1 VEEFETRFGF
11 IYATFST
18 IGQASGQA
26 LVSVYIDDATRRPHL
41 FGTYTVALADQSPE
55 ALTVALAAA
64 TERMGRDYGVTGMT
78 WLPSYVGWKG
88 CQWHPDTAKPVNG
101 RAGRGSIRVPAVPR
115 RRHARTGAR

>member
-18 IGQASGQA
+18 IGQTAGEA

-41 FGTYTVALADQSPE
+41 FGTFIVAFAGQSSD
-55 ALTVALAAA
+55 AVTVALAAA
-64 TERMGRDYGVTGMT
+64 TERMGREYGVAGMT
-78 WLPSYVGWKG
+78 WLPSYTGWKG

-101 RAGRGSIRVPAVPR
+101 RAGRDSIRVPA
-115 RRHARTGAR
+115 RRHARAGV